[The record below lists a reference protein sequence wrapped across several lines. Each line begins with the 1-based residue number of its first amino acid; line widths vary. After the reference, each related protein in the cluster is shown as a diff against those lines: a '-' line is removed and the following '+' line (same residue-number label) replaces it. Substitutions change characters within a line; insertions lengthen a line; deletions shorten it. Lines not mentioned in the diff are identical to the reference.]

1 VDIESGNRL
10 QISNNSVLD
19 SDGAGMRLEKVTN
32 SMISGNI
39 IRDDRSAEKRSK
51 EPSLVFIGGKANVI
65 GQNVIGNKQEAR

>member
-1 VDIESGNRL
+1 
-10 QISNNSVLD
+10 
-19 SDGAGMRLEKVTN
+19 MRLEKVTN